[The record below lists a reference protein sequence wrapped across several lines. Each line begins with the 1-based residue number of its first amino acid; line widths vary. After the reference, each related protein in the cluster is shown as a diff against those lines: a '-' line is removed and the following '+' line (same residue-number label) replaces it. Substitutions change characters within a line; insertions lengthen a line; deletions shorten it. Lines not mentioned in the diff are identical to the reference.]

1 MSSTIDIDYDT
12 KLIDKQELD
21 IIINEVVSEYL
32 EQKQDKITKSN
43 LENNYYFQN
52 LNKSLE
58 VKLWK

>member
-1 MSSTIDIDYDT
+1 MSTTIDIDYDT